1 MNLTDEQLEI
11 VDAAHGHASISVIA
25 RAGTG
30 KTTTAC
36 AIALDQP
43 DTNFAYLAFNKKVSD
58 EAKAKFP
65 KHVKVLTAHSAAF
78 RAIGKHYKERICR
91 SPWKLKTDIAERFHA
106 AYSDMGGS
114 ESVEDLALF
123 ATLETIDTF
132 CASADIQIEER
143 AHVPDGPYK
152 KEIIAALA
160 RGLWTAMCDTSDW
173 VPITDDCYLK
183 MWQLAV
189 MRNPASA
196 RTILGADKILFDEGQ
211 DASPAMLDITQRSGA
226 PIILIGDPRQ
236 CLPGESLIE
245 TAAGTKAISEIRAGD
260 HVRSGMGNGHVGL
273 SLVTKT
279 NEKHFVGELVVI
291 ETESGATIRSTPDH
305 THFAEYSTARHAV
318 ESHFVYLMERS
329 DLGFRVGRAYGS
341 PAARLSG
348 SGFIGRARTESADRT
363 WVLKVCTTAEDAAF
377 YEQFYSLTYGIPTSV
392 FKTAGRKLFTSNV
405 ARIFEALD
413 TRGRA
418 RKLLA
423 DIGMAYGAPHYVP
436 QSSNRVRKNFR
447 SMLCGVYRPGRENTQ
462 HRFSISGSDPD
473 DRARLERAG
482 LPVRAAT
489 KHHGGWRIEGAN
501 KSIAAI
507 RELAA
512 TVTEIM
518 SDTVVLESAKLAA
531 GTALRLMPAG
541 NCHIGMDIF
550 IHTDGRIVKDRI
562 KSVSRQPFDGL
573 VYDIDVEQ
581 THNFIANG
589 VVTHNCIYGWRGAVN
604 AFERVDYPEFS
615 LTQSW
620 RFGPEIAQP
629 ANDILTVLK
638 EFYLIDGRGGPG
650 RVIVDDNEFFPNAVI
665 ARTNGGL
672 VEEAVRIA
680 DDGGSIHIVGGTEH
694 IFGWLKAAYALWS
707 KRRAQHP
714 AFSMF
719 KSWDMLKDAS
729 GQAIGK
735 SYKPFVDIVEQYRSQ
750 IPDLLMKLETS
761 HTTAEEA
768 DTVLSTVSSV

>member
-11 VDAAHGHASISVIA
+11 VDAAHGPKSISVIA

-78 RAIGKHYKERICR
+78 RAVGKHYKERICR

-132 CASADIQIEER
+132 CASADIQIDER
-143 AHVPDGPYK
+143 THVPDGPYK
-152 KEIIAALA
+152 KEIIGALA

-236 CLPGESLIE
+236 
-245 TAAGTKAISEIRAGD
+245 AI
-260 HVRSGMGNGHVGL
+260 
-273 SLVTKT
+273 
-279 NEKHFVGELVVI
+279 
-291 ETESGATIRSTPDH
+291 
-305 THFAEYSTARHAV
+305 YS
-318 ESHFVYLMERS
+318 
-329 DLGFRVGRAYGS
+329 
-341 PAARLSG
+341 
-348 SGFIGRARTESADRT
+348 
-363 WVLKVCTTAEDAAF
+363 
-377 YEQFYSLTYGIPTSV
+377 
-392 FKTAGRKLFTSNV
+392 
-405 ARIFEALD
+405 
-413 TRGRA
+413 
-418 RKLLA
+418 
-423 DIGMAYGAPHYVP
+423 
-436 QSSNRVRKNFR
+436 
-447 SMLCGVYRPGRENTQ
+447 
-462 HRFSISGSDPD
+462 
-473 DRARLERAG
+473 
-482 LPVRAAT
+482 
-489 KHHGGWRIEGAN
+489 
-501 KSIAAI
+501 
-507 RELAA
+507 
-512 TVTEIM
+512 
-518 SDTVVLESAKLAA
+518 
-531 GTALRLMPAG
+531 
-541 NCHIGMDIF
+541 
-550 IHTDGRIVKDRI
+550 
-562 KSVSRQPFDGL
+562 
-573 VYDIDVEQ
+573 
-581 THNFIANG
+581 
-589 VVTHNCIYGWRGAVN
+589 WRGAID
-604 AFERVDYPEFS
+604 AFGKVDYPEFS

-719 KSWDMLKDAS
+719 KSWDMLKEAS

-768 DTVLSTVSSV
+768 DTVLSTVHRYKGQEAKFVKIADDFAPFCMPNTDVKGPAFVMNEEEANLAYVAVTRARKQLDLGGFAGTLRESLKNARLMLADEEKLAS